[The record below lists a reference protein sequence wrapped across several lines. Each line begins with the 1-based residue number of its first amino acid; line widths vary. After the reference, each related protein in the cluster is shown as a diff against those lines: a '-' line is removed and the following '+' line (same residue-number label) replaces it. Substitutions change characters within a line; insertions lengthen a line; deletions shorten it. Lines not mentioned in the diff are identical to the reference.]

1 MPLITTFMLIVG
13 MFTASSHES
22 YANRGVDVLDTS
34 GDYVDRISQG
44 HQVILSSQIR
54 GTVNEPRSFVAI
66 FEIRDANGSTIL
78 LAWQSGIMS
87 PDSITDIGVSWIPE
101 SSGNYQVRQFVLSN
115 MTSPTVLQ
123 EVKTTNLLVYE

>member
-1 MPLITTFMLIVG
+1 

-22 YANRGVDVLDTS
+22 YANRVVDVFDTS
-34 GDYVDRISQG
+34 GDYVDKISQG

-54 GTVNEPRSFVAI
+54 GTVNEPQSFVAI
-66 FEIRDANGSTIL
+66 FEVRDANGFTIL

-87 PDSITDIGVSWIPE
+87 PDSITKVGVSWIPE
-101 SSGNYQVRQFVLSN
+101 SSGDYQVRQFVLSN